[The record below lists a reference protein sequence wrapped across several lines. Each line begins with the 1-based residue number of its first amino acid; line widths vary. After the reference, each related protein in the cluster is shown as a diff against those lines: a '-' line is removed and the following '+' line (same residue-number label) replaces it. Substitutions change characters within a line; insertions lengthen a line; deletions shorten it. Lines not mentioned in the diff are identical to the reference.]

1 MKIDCYQKV
10 LKTDGREIFKFLKIT
25 TKNVSLKNKNL
36 ITFPIEIITDI
47 GVTTILYIKINV
59 E

>member
-10 LKTDGREIFKFLKIT
+10 LKIDGWEIFKFLKIT
-25 TKNVSLKNKNL
+25 TKNVWFKKNL
-36 ITFPIEIITDI
+36 ISFPIAIIIDI
-47 GVTTILYIKINV
+47 GVTTIFNVKINV